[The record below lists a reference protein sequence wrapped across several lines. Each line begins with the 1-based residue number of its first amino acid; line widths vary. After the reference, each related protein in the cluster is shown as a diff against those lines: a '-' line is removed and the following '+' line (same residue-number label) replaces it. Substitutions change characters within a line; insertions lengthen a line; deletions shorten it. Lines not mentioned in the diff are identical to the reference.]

1 MSPAKYFT
9 QEQKEAMVDAIRRAE
24 KNTSG
29 EIRIH
34 VENRSP
40 EKVLD
45 RAAQVFA
52 ELKMHKTAL
61 RNGVLIYVALETH
74 RLAILGDVGI
84 HSKVPAGFWDGIKN
98 RMVEQFKAGE
108 VCRGICEAVT
118 AVGEALK
125 TLFPYRADDVNELS
139 DDISFGKEEQ

>member
-9 QEQKEAMVDAIRRAE
+9 EEQKEAMVAAIREAE

-34 VENRSP
+34 IENHTRK
-40 EKVLD
+40 EVLD

-61 RNGVLIYVALETH
+61 RNGVLIYIALED
-74 RLAILGDVGI
+74 RKLAILGDAGI
-84 HSKVPAGFWDGIKN
+84 NIKVPDNYWNDIIN
-98 RMVEQFKAGE
+98 RLVNDFKQGDACG
-108 VCRGICEAVT
+108 GICKAVHSM
-118 AVGEALK
+118 GQQLK
-125 TLFPYRADDVNELS
+125 KFFPYQADDINELP
-139 DDISFGKEEQ
+139 DELSFGQEK